1 MLRVFPVA
9 GRSQFADTWG
19 AARDQQRQHEG
30 TDIFAAEGTP
40 VLAVNDGTAR
50 KGTDPLGGQV
60 VTLTD
65 SDARYYYAHLSGWEG
80 TFPRQAKA
88 GDVLGYVGTTG
99 NAAGKSPHL
108 HFGKYVGNEAQNPFD
123 ELTAARLLT
132 APAPAASSASSA
144 SSSASSKSM
153 AGAVLALL
161 VLFALSNT
169 RTARRASA

>member
-40 VLAVNDGTAR
+40 VLAVNDGMAR
-50 KGTDPLGGQV
+50 KGNDSLGGQV
-60 VTLTD
+60 ATLTD
-65 SDARYYYAHLSGWEG
+65 ADARYYYAHLSGWEG
-80 TFPRQAKA
+80 EFPRKVKA

-108 HFGKYVGNEAQNPFD
+108 HFGKYVNNVAENPFA

-132 APAPAASSASSA
+132 APGATPAASSPGSSP
-144 SSSASSKSM
+144 SNKGM
-153 AGAVLALL
+153 AGALLAVFVLWS
-161 VLFALSNT
+161 LSNT
-169 RTARRASA
+169 RSARRASA

>member
-19 AARDQQRQHEG
+19 AARDQGRQHEG

-40 VLAVNDGTAR
+40 VLAVSDGQAR
-50 KGTDPLGGQV
+50 KGNDPLGGQV

-65 SDARYYYAHLSGWEG
+65 SDARWYYAHLSGWEG
-80 TFPRQAKA
+80 EFPRAVKA

-108 HFGKYVGNEAQNPFD
+108 HFGKYVGTEAQNPFA
-123 ELTAARLLT
+123 ELTAARLVT
-132 APAPAASSASSA
+132 APAPAP
-144 SSSASSKSM
+144 SSSSSSSPSTKGM
-153 AGAVLALL
+153 AGALLALF
-161 VLFALSNT
+161 VLYSLSST
-169 RTARRASA
+169 RTARRAYG